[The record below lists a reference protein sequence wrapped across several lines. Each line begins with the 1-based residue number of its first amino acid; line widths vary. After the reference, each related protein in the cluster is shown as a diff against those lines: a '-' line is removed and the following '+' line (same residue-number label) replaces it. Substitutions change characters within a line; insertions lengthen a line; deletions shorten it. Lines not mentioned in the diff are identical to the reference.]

1 MPAADALSILV
12 VDDDE
17 IFRTVL
23 NAILEKAGHVV
34 HWAENASRAIAAI
47 ECRRP
52 DAIFTDIYM
61 PDSDGFELINW
72 LREARIEVPLIA
84 MSGTQGPLVDHLT
97 LAGKLG
103 ADAVLYK
110 PLTAESVI
118 GALERAIALRGQDD

>member
-1 MPAADALSILV
+1 VSEAAFSILV

-17 IFRTVL
+17 VFRTIL
-23 NAILEKAGHVV
+23 NSILSQAGHLVE
-34 HWAENASRAIAAI
+34 WAGNGADAIAAI
-47 ECRRP
+47 ERRRP

-72 LREARIEVPLIA
+72 LRESRIEIPLIA

-97 LAGKLG
+97 LAGRLG

-110 PLTAESVI
+110 PLTAESVM
-118 GALERAIALRGQDD
+118 GALANALDRRSGAA

>member
-1 MPAADALSILV
+1 MSEAAFSILV

-17 IFRTVL
+17 VFRTIL
-23 NAILEKAGHVV
+23 NSILSQAGHLVE
-34 HWAENASRAIAAI
+34 WAGNGADAIAAI
-47 ECRRP
+47 ERRRP

-72 LREARIEVPLIA
+72 LRESRIEIPLIA

-97 LAGKLG
+97 LAGRLG

-110 PLTAESVI
+110 PLTAESVM
-118 GALERAIALRGQDD
+118 GALANALDRRSGAA